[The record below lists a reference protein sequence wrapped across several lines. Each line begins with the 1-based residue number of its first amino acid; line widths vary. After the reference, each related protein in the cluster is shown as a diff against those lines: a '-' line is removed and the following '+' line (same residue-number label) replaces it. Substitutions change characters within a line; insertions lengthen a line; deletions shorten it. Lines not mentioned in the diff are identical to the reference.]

1 MSSIFSC
8 AYWPSVRL
16 LWRNIY
22 VGLLTIFWLSCL
34 GFLNWVLRAVCIFWK
49 LSPCQLLNLQIF
61 SPCPETAFPFCLWF
75 PCCAKACKFDLVP
88 LLVFAYIS
96 VALRDWPKKTLVW
109 FMSEKVLP
117 LFPLGVFVSSLV
129 FVFKPL
135 LVVFVYGVKVCSHFI
150 DSHVAVQ
157 LFQHHLLKRLSFSHC
172 IFLPPLWKINCPLVC
187 GFISGLSILFHW
199 SICLFLC
206 QYHCILVTVAC
217 SIVWSLGGLFLLL
230 CLFFPKDCF
239 GN

>member
-109 FMSEKVLP
+109 FMSESVL
-117 LFPLGVFVSSLV
+117 LILSSKSFMVSTLIARSLIP
-129 FVFKPL
+129 FQFT
-135 LVVFVYGVKVCSHFI
+135 FVYSFREYTDLILWELHVKEW
-150 DSHVAVQ
+150 D
-157 LFQHHLLKRLSFSHC
+157 
-172 IFLPPLWKINCPLVC
+172 
-187 GFISGLSILFHW
+187 
-199 SICLFLC
+199 
-206 QYHCILVTVAC
+206 
-217 SIVWSLGGLFLLL
+217 
-230 CLFFPKDCF
+230 
-239 GN
+239 

>member
-1 MSSIFSC
+1 MQKLVSLIWSPFWFLLIFL
-8 AYWPSVRL
+8 L
-16 LWRNIY
+16 LWE
-22 VGLLTIFWLSCL
+22 TD
-34 GFLNWVLRAVCIFWK
+34 LRKHWYD
-49 LSPCQLLNLQIF
+49 LCQRR
-61 SPCPETAFPFCLWF
+61 FCL
-75 PCCAKACKFDLVP
+75 CSL
-88 LLVFAYIS
+88 
-96 VALRDWPKKTLVW
+96 
-109 FMSEKVLP
+109 
-117 LFPLGVFVSSLV
+117 LGVFVSSLV
-129 FVFKPL
+129 FVFKSL

-230 CLFFPKDCF
+230 CLFSPKDCF